1 MEIVTKRIDSV
12 FGNNFRNFE
21 NFADTSGISLGHRER
36 EVTRCANYRGIEN
49 MQIGLPLKI
58 REEWVES
65 DYVRIGGKQSL
76 SLFRSIFSR
85 IRRGCISS

>member
-21 NFADTSGISLGHRER
+21 NFADTNGISLGHRER

-58 REEWVES
+58 REV
-65 DYVRIGGKQSL
+65 GGVGLRKDWRETISFAL
-76 SLFRSIFSR
+76 SIDFLAH
-85 IRRGCISS
+85 